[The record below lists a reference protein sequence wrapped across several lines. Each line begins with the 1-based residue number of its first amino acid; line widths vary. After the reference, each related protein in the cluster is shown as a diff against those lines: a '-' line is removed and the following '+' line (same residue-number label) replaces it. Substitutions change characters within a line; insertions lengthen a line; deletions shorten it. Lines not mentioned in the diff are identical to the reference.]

1 MVKNQP
7 AMQET
12 HVRSLGW
19 EDPLEEEMAIH
30 SSLLA
35 WRIPWMQEPGGLQC
49 VGSQR
54 VGYDLTA
61 TSIFNRDIK
70 GIAFPVVLFFLF
82 RTSLLFYVQF

>member
-1 MVKNQP
+1 MVKNPP
-7 AMQET
+7 AMQEPCI
-12 HVRSLGW
+12 VGSLGW

-49 VGSQR
+49 VGSER

-70 GIAFPVVLFFLF
+70 GIAFPVE
-82 RTSLLFYVQF
+82 